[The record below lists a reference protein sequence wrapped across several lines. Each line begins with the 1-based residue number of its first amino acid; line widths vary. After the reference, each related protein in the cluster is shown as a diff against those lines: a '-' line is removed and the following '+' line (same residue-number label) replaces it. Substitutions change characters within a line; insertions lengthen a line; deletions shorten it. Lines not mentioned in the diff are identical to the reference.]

1 MARHNDFGKKGE
13 TMAAEW
19 LIQKGY
25 RIIERNWRHG
35 RYEVD
40 IIARL
45 GDICHFVEVKTI
57 STPVY
62 GHPEEKVNNKKIKNL
77 MNSAAAWLH
86 SNAPGKRVQYDILS
100 ITMNDREAP
109 QFLLI
114 SDVYLH

>member
-1 MARHNDFGKKGE
+1 
-13 TMAAEW
+13 MAAEW

-25 RIIERNWRHG
+25 HIIERNWRHG

-40 IIARL
+40 IISRL
-45 GDICHFVEVKTI
+45 DDICHFVEVNTT
-57 STPVY
+57 STPAY

-77 MNSAAAWLH
+77 MKSAAAWLH
-86 SNAPGKRVQYDILS
+86 TNAPGKRVQYDILS

-114 SDVYLH
+114 SDVYVH